1 MALTI
6 KDKVLRVA
14 AGVAIVRE
22 KVEQSVADE
31 RMSVCM
37 GCEHRDEAKNKCN
50 QCGCFLD
57 LKTQSGTNWRPSKNR
72 IEITH
77 CPLGKWGDIETAN
90 EYRLLDGLPLL
101 NQ

>member
-1 MALTI
+1 MDI
-6 KDKVLRVA
+6 KDRILKVA
-14 AGVAIVRE
+14 AGIAIVRE
-22 KVEQSVADE
+22 KVDQHVADE

-37 GCEHRDEAKNKCN
+37 GCEHRDADKNKCKV
-50 QCGCFLD
+50 CSCFLD

-77 CPLGKWGDIETAN
+77 CPLGKWGDLQTAN
-90 EYRLLDGLPLL
+90 EYRLLDGLQLL